1 MTEEQS
7 NDIADPHCPSCAVLG
22 MDKIVSRPS
31 SETAK
36 KGQPW
41 FFVAQCADCGH
52 IYGVF
57 SKHTFGPP
65 GGPQLVVRERGN

>member
-7 NDIADPHCPSCAVLG
+7 NDIADPSCPSCAVRG

-41 FFVAQCADCGH
+41 FLVAQCADCGH

-65 GGPQLVVRERGN
+65 GGPQLVIKERGN

>member
-1 MTEEQS
+1 MSDQQNS
-7 NDIADPHCPSCAVLG
+7 IADPRCPICEVRG

-36 KGQPW
+36 RGQPW

-57 SKHTFGPP
+57 AKHTFGPP
-65 GGPQLVVRERGN
+65 AGPQLVVKGRGN

>member
-1 MTEEQS
+1 
-7 NDIADPHCPSCAVLG
+7 

-52 IYGVF
+52 VYGVF
-57 SKHTFGPP
+57 AKHTFGPP
-65 GGPQLVVRERGN
+65 GGPQLVVKERGN